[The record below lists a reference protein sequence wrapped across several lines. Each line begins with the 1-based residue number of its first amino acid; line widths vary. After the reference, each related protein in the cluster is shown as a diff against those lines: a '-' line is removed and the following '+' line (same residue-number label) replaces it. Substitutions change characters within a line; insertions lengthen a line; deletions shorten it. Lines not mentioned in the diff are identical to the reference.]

1 MSTSTHFVFFADHRP
16 WLNVSLRSVMALFGG
31 YGLASMV
38 AATLAV
44 GLPLPRPDAVMT
56 AIMLAFLVHML
67 AALWV
72 FGAATLTRAAAG
84 LAMPAALLGLWLWLL
99 PVGATA

>member
-1 MSTSTHFVFFADHRP
+1 MSTSTRFVFFADHRP